1 MNTIINIIISTISI
15 VLAIPIM
22 PHIIEDINPKSSVFF
37 IMKQNLTRE
46 SNTDQL
52 VGVSY
57 IIPKNGYCMVSIE
70 RVFYFDI
77 TLPYVEAY
85 FNTLERAIIWR
96 NNEIKKYKLFVNDT
110 RIDILRG
117 GDDKDSRDLDDLLT
131 RGDAEGKVAFA
142 TAIRT
147 NTNYIGYADTYY
159 PLISVYLKEYREHQ
173 HKDIG
178 CFDPNQNK

>member
-57 IIPKNGYCMVSIE
+57 IVWFLFKECFIL
-70 RVFYFDI
+70 
-77 TLPYVEAY
+77 TL
-85 FNTLERAIIWR
+85 LS
-96 NNEIKKYKLFVNDT
+96 LM
-110 RIDILRG
+110 
-117 GDDKDSRDLDDLLT
+117 
-131 RGDAEGKVAFA
+131 
-142 TAIRT
+142 
-147 NTNYIGYADTYY
+147 
-159 PLISVYLKEYREHQ
+159 
-173 HKDIG
+173 
-178 CFDPNQNK
+178 